1 MFPETNCRIN
11 GKEPNITGKSIQ
23 HTPPLGF
30 LSCQTRQLSIR
41 TVIMIRP
48 HQQKS
53 DLDAFAGYEKEYKG
67 ILREV
72 KRAENGTLRDEPHIC
87 LLYTSR
93 CV

>member
-1 MFPETNCRIN
+1 MHAVTNMKRHGLVHQSETNCRIN

-48 HQQKS
+48 HQQKV
-53 DLDAFAGYEKEYKG
+53 YPKEYVSYQDNK
-67 ILREV
+67 
-72 KRAENGTLRDEPHIC
+72 TSHQH
-87 LLYTSR
+87 LYLK
-93 CV
+93 